1 MKQYVNNILGAIK
14 RVFAVC
20 CVMFGL
26 LGVVACQNPNQDEPE
41 YDTVTVIDNLVIDEN
56 SVPIFP
62 KKAAL
67 TTDTA
72 RRFSIELPKRCSVDW
87 NNQSVVSV
95 VPEEKIEV
103 VRLNTGDPLPDLKVS
118 DYEFK
123 KLTVRQAL
131 DKLLEGTDIS
141 VEENGELIEKITG
154 TISSGALSDA
164 VELMSKM
171 GRVYYSYD
179 ESEGVIHLDNRAK
192 WLIKMPKNETIIMAL
207 LDAMHGA
214 DMRNLLVNWQDKT
227 IVFEGNYQTER
238 EVARMIADIA
248 SKKYMLAWD
257 IDVYRVYPRTDN
269 PIIWMNL
276 FPAFGDKN
284 IKMSIPGVVGRA
296 VVVGPEINTKTLQEF
311 LYQQANVV
319 LISQGTF
326 AIPNGWQSR
335 FDIGQCGKEE
345 RLETDLTVGAT
356 ATYGNYGGLNKIDA
370 KIVLRTSNGELT
382 SFTIPSSVGDN
393 YIIVGIPTHSF
404 VTTPETLISPFAELV
419 VFMSPRL
426 ISIVDPASIKST
438 PSEMLVGDALRAF
451 LND

>member
-1 MKQYVNNILGAIK
+1 MKRYIFDTLK
-14 RVFAVC
+14 HVFVVLC
-20 CVMFGL
+20 LFVSVVGL
-26 LGVVACQNPNQDEPE
+26 TACQNGNEEEPE
-41 YDTVTVIDNLVIDEN
+41 YDTVTVIENLVIDEN

-103 VRLNTGDPLPDLKVS
+103 VRLNTGDALPELKVS

-141 VEENGELIEKITG
+141 VEEDGELIEKISG

-164 VELMSKM
+164 VELMAKM
-171 GRVYYSYD
+171 GRAYYSYD
-179 ESEGVIHLDNRAK
+179 ETEGVIHLTNRAK

-227 IVFEGNYQTER
+227 IIFEGNYQTER
-238 EVARMIADIA
+238 EVAKLIADIA
-248 SKKYMLAWD
+248 SKKYMMAWD

-269 PIIWMNL
+269 PIIWMNM

-296 VVVGPEINTKTLQEF
+296 VVVGSEINTKTLQEF

-335 FDIGQCGKEE
+335 FDIGQCGKED
-345 RLETDLTVGAT
+345 RLETDLTIGAT
-356 ATYGNYGGLNKIDA
+356 ATYGDFGGLNKIDA
-370 KIVLRTSNGELT
+370 KIVLRTSQGELS

-393 YIIVGIPTHSF
+393 YVIVGIPTHSF

-426 ISIVDPASIKST
+426 ISIVDPATIKSSS
-438 PSEMLVGDALRAF
+438 SEMLVGDALRAF

>member
-1 MKQYVNNILGAIK
+1 MKKYMLEILK
-14 RVFAVC
+14 HFLAV
-20 CVMFGL
+20 VAVIGL
-26 LGVVACQNPNQDEPE
+26 VACQNPNQNDEPE

-87 NNQSVVSV
+87 NNQNVVSV

-103 VRLNTGDPLPDLKVS
+103 VRLNTGDALPELKVS

-141 VEENGELIEKITG
+141 VEEDGELIEKITG
-154 TISSGALSDA
+154 TITSGALSDA
-164 VELMSKM
+164 VDLMAKM
-171 GRVYYSYD
+171 GRAYYSYD
-179 ESEGVIHLDNRAK
+179 ADEGVIHLTNRAK

-214 DMRNLLVNWQDKT
+214 DMRNLLVNWADKT

-238 EVARMIADIA
+238 EVAKLIADIS
-248 SKKYMLAWD
+248 SKKYMMAWD

-269 PIIWMNL
+269 PIVWMNL

-296 VVVGPEINTKTLQEF
+296 LVVGPEINTKTLQEF
-311 LYQQANVV
+311 MYQQANVV

-345 RLETDLTVGAT
+345 RIETDLTIGAT
-356 ATYGNYGGLNKIDA
+356 AKYGDFGGLNKIDA
-370 KIVLRTSNGELT
+370 KIVLRTSNGELS

-426 ISIVDPASIKST
+426 ISIVDPASVKTSA
-438 PSEMLVGDALRAF
+438 SGMLVGDALRAF

>member
-1 MKQYVNNILGAIK
+1 MIKQMRDMIGNLNRMILMGAIMLGVTACQKVNNVDSMA
-14 RVFAVC
+14 
-20 CVMFGL
+20 
-26 LGVVACQNPNQDEPE
+26 PE
-41 YDTVTVIDNLVIDEN
+41 YDTVTVVNNFVIDEN

-87 NNQSVVSV
+87 NNQNVISV

-103 VRLNTGDPLPDLKVS
+103 VRLDTGDALPDLKVS
-118 DYEFK
+118 DYDFREV
-123 KLTVRQAL
+123 TVRKAL
-131 DKLLEGTDIS
+131 EKLLDGTDIDVIEDS
-141 VEENGELIEKITG
+141 VLTEKISG
-154 TISSGALSDA
+154 TISSGTLSDA
-164 VELMSKM
+164 VELMAKM
-171 GRVYYSYD
+171 GRAYYSYD
-179 ESEGVIHLDNRAK
+179 ADEGAIHLTHRAK

-214 DMRNLLVNWQDKT
+214 DMRNMLVDWQDKT
-227 IVFEGNYQTER
+227 IVFEGDYQIER
-238 EVARMIADIA
+238 EVSKIISDIA
-248 SKKYMLAWD
+248 SKKYMVAWD
-257 IDVYRVYPRTDN
+257 VDIYRVYPRTDN
-269 PIIWMNL
+269 PIFWMNL

-311 LYQQANVV
+311 MHQQANVV

-335 FDIGQCGKEE
+335 FDIGQCGKED
-345 RLETDLTVGAT
+345 RLETDLIIGAT
-356 ATYGNYGGLNKIDA
+356 AKYGDFGGRDKIDA

-382 SFTIPSSVGDN
+382 SFTIPSSIGDN
-393 YIIVGIPTHSF
+393 YVIVGIPTHSF

-426 ISIVDPASIKST
+426 VSIIDPATVKT
-438 PSEMLVGDALRAF
+438 TGADALVGDALRAF
-451 LND
+451 LNE

>member
-1 MKQYVNNILGAIK
+1 MKKRMFELLKHGVAILC
-14 RVFAVC
+14 AVC
-20 CVMFGL
+20 GIVAL
-26 LGVVACQNPNQDEPE
+26 AACQNPNKTDEVE

-103 VRLNTGDPLPDLKVS
+103 VRLDTGDKLPDLKVS

-123 KLTVRQAL
+123 KLSVREAL
-131 DKLLEGTDIS
+131 EKLLDGTDIS
-141 VEENGELIEKITG
+141 VEEDGELIEKISG

-164 VELMSKM
+164 VELMAKM
-171 GRVYYSYD
+171 GRAYYSYD
-179 ESEGVIHLDNRAK
+179 AHDGVIHLTHRAK

-238 EVARMIADIA
+238 EVARMIADIS

-257 IDVYRVYPRTDN
+257 VDVYRVYPRTDN

-296 VVVGPEINTKTLQEF
+296 LVVGPEINTKTLQEF
-311 LYQQANVV
+311 LYQQSNVV

-335 FDIGQCGKEE
+335 FDIGQCGKED
-345 RLETDLTVGAT
+345 RLETDLTIGAT
-356 ATYGNYGGLNKIDA
+356 AKYGDFGGLNKIDA
-370 KIVLRTSNGELT
+370 KIVLRTSNGELS

-426 ISIVDPASIKST
+426 ISIVDPATIKT
-438 PSEMLVGDALRAF
+438 TDTGMLVGDALRAF